1 MKNKSLKIF
10 FALIV
15 FCGTINNISAQCVT
29 PAPPAVSGVT
39 IAGCV
44 SSASFAL
51 TATATGTN
59 VIGWYA
65 NPFGGNAL
73 TTNSVFTTPT
83 LTSGTTYYVGQS
95 TASTFNDT
103 LALPTHSTILT
114 TAQTRGFWF
123 VSPIDF
129 RITGLRVPVV
139 IGGTVSGVAVLKLP
153 TSPPLYPTVTNS
165 FTTLY
170 LNQNITGTNVVA
182 VNIPVYAG
190 DVIGIMGER
199 GGFGSYG
206 PTTNPFTSTLGIG
219 STTINLN
226 RLGMLYDLAV
236 STPTDIWT
244 ETTNS
249 IGRVEVIAS
258 QGCNSTLT
266 PVTVSIVPIP
276 QVTVSPPPKVCAN
289 SAYTL
294 SASGAVTFTWS
305 GGPQTSTYVVFPSVN
320 TTYSVQG
327 SILTN
332 CTSSLSTVTVSV
344 DIGIPTLT
352 ATSSSSAVCSG
363 NTLMLTG
370 AGAPTFTW
378 AGGVNSVTNSS
389 AFYPLATQ
397 QYTLFGKNSCG
408 IGSTLITVTVNPT
421 PTLVTTASPSLVCEG
436 KTTTLSASGA
446 STYSWA
452 AATVPGGTVVV
463 TPSITALYTVIGIS
477 SAGCPA
483 SASQVLLVN
492 PSPTVSVGAILSKT
506 LVCSGGSATLTSGGA
521 DTYSWTN
528 GPLTSTVLV
537 NPISTQVYTVT
548 GTYTLTQCSAN
559 NTITVTVFSPVLT
572 VSSNTSVCDG
582 TAITLTA
589 NAGTGSTYLWS
600 TGNPFSSVNI
610 TATTSA
616 SYSVTATTSTING
629 LSCTSKGSVS
639 VTVNPNPTVTIVST
653 RTLICKGE
661 KTTLT
666 ASGTNSFVWTS
677 PAASTATVSVNPIS
691 VGLTTN
697 YTVTGTDANG
707 CQTAASIGIKVN
719 ACTGINEPDLEQD
732 LVRVFPN
739 PSNGSFTIKTKSDMR
754 LSLMNELG
762 QVIKELNFTNENQF
776 QQNIQGLSAGIYF
789 IKCIQ
794 DGSFIQTKLVV
805 TN

>member
-1 MKNKSLKIF
+1 MKNKSLNIF
-10 FALIV
+10 FAFLV
-15 FCGTINNISAQCVT
+15 FCSFANKLSAQCVT

-59 VIGWYA
+59 VIGWYPD
-65 NPFGGNAL
+65 PFGGNAL

-83 LTSGTTYYVGQS
+83 LTSGTTYYAGQS
-95 TASTFNDT
+95 TTSSNNDT

-114 TAQTRGFWF
+114 SAQTRGFWF

-153 TSPPLYPTVTNS
+153 SSPPLYPTVTNS

-182 VNIPVYAG
+182 VNIPIYAG
-190 DVIGIMGER
+190 DIIGIMGER
-199 GGFGSYG
+199 GSYGSYG

-236 STPTDIWT
+236 STPTDLWT

-266 PVTVSIVPIP
+266 PVTVTVVPVP
-276 QVTVSPPPKVCAN
+276 QVTVTPPPKVCAN

-294 SASGAVTFTWS
+294 SAGGAITYTWT

-320 TTYSVQG
+320 TTYSVRG

-332 CTSSLSTVTVSV
+332 CNSSITMVTVSV
-344 DIGIPTLT
+344 DVGLPTLT

-370 AGAPTFTW
+370 AGAPSFTW
-378 AGGVNSVTNSS
+378 AGGVNSVTNST

-397 QYTLFGKNSCG
+397 QYTLYGKNACG

-421 PTLVTTASPSLVCEG
+421 PTLVTTANPSLVCDG
-436 KTTTLSASGA
+436 QTATLSASGA

-452 AATVPGGTVVV
+452 VATSLGSSVII
-463 TPSITALYTVIGIS
+463 TPSITALYNVSGLS
-477 SAGCPA
+477 AAGCPA
-483 SASQVLLVN
+483 TASQVMLVN
-492 PSPTVSVGAILSKT
+492 PSPTINVGAILSKT
-506 LVCSGGSATLTSGGA
+506 LVCSGGTATLISGGA
-521 DTYSWTN
+521 DTYSWNT
-528 GPLTSTVLV
+528 GALTSTALV
-537 NPISTQVYTVT
+537 TPLTTQIYTVT
-548 GTYTLTQCSAN
+548 GTYTLTQCSAS
-559 NTITVTVFSPVLT
+559 NTITVTVFSPVLSL
-572 VSSNTSVCDG
+572 SSNTSVCDG

-589 NAGTGSTYLWS
+589 NAGPGSTYLWS
-600 TGNPFSSVNI
+600 NSNPFSSINI

-629 LSCTSKGSVS
+629 LSCTSKGSVL
-639 VTVNPNPTVTIVST
+639 VTVNPNPTVSIVST

-677 PAASTATVSVNPIS
+677 PAATTATVSVNPIS

-719 ACTGINEPDLEQD
+719 ACTGINEAGLEQG
-732 LVRVFPN
+732 LITVYPN
-739 PSNGSFTIKTKSDMR
+739 PNNGSFSIKVKSDMH

-789 IKCIQ
+789 VSGIQ
-794 DGSFIQTKLVV
+794 DGSYIKTKLVV